1 MKSERPHNVIEHE
14 LCHTAWN
21 IMRGENSINR
31 FNLIVF
37 LCSILNFDF
46 EWMRGNESHND
57 DGTNIELIGR
67 LDDNGNLMVNKK
79 DIMKIHR
86 TFKSFY
92 INRTQ
97 DMFEQ

>member
-1 MKSERPHNVIEHE
+1 
-14 LCHTAWN
+14 
-21 IMRGENSINR
+21 MRGENSINR